1 MNDLIDSIAKER
13 ILPITTDTI
22 DIPNNAIYSQLTK
35 FSIYITDMIITYY
48 QIQTQLNLTNEE
60 KLDLAIDLTFPLKW
74 LEIAKYC
81 VAFHIDMTDCIKKRI
96 DLDPSLIVKINNI
109 VEFLC
114 FEIIETS
121 VLLSDIIYISDLT
134 PLHLL
139 KAIDCDYF
147 LSKIIYS
154 CGIYITYSN
163 IIPINYLEINGID
176 ISNKSHKILRLFIEI
191 LIKKI
196 IFYRRND
203 SIITIRDIHRIL

>member
-13 ILPITTDTI
+13 ILPVTTDTI

-35 FSIYITDMIITYY
+35 FSNYVTDMIITYY
-48 QIQTQLNLTNEE
+48 QIQTKLNLSNEE
-60 KLDLAIDLTFPLKW
+60 KLDLAFDLVFPSKW
-74 LEIAKYC
+74 LEIAKHC
-81 VAFHIDMTDCIKKRI
+81 VAFHLDMTDCIKKRI
-96 DLDPSLIVKINNI
+96 DIDPSLIVKINNI

-114 FEIIETS
+114 FEIIETA
-121 VLLSDIIYISDLT
+121 VLLSDIIYISDLA

-154 CGIYITYSN
+154 CGIYITCSN

-176 ISNKSHKILRLFIEI
+176 MSNKSHKILRLFIEI
-191 LIKKI
+191 IIKKI
-196 IFYRRND
+196 IFHRGNE
-203 SIITIRDIHRIL
+203 SIITIRDVHRIL